1 MVCISVSPVP
11 PDFDTAT
18 KRLVLSGSRSQQRA
32 VALGIEIVHEMDAR
46 RIAQGCPTPGTA

>member
-18 KRLVLSGSRSQQRA
+18 KRLVLSGSRSSSA
-32 VALGIEIVHEMDAR
+32 
-46 RIAQGCPTPGTA
+46 P